1 MKHILLLEDD
11 RRVVDLLSTLLEDDG
26 YYISSTARVA
36 DATQILQKIKVDLL
50 VADIVLSDGTA
61 FAAIDE
67 AKRRSV
73 ACLLM
78 TGSWPHMAQLEA
90 NGELHLT
97 KPFKLKDFTSQV
109 LQRIGPG
116 DGHNLDKAHL
126 SSVDCSGFTAHFA
139 I

>member
-11 RRVVDLLSTLLEDDG
+11 RSIVDMLSDLLEEDG
-26 YYISSTARVA
+26 YYVSSTSRVA
-36 DATQILQKIKVDLL
+36 DATQILQKVKVDLL
-50 VADIVLSDGTA
+50 IADIVLSDGTA
-61 FAAIDE
+61 FAAIEE
-67 AKRRSV
+67 AKIRNI

-97 KPFKLKDFTSQV
+97 KPFKLKDFAAQV

-116 DGHNLDKAHL
+116 NGHN
-126 SSVDCSGFTAHFA
+126 
-139 I
+139 

>member
-11 RRVVDLLSTLLEDDG
+11 RSVVDLLSTLLEDDG
-26 YYISSTARVA
+26 YYISSTGPVA
-36 DATQILQKIKVDLL
+36 DATQILQKTKVDLL
-50 VADIVLSDGTA
+50 AADTVLSDGTA

-67 AKRRSV
+67 TKKRNI

-78 TGSWPHMAQLEA
+78 TGSWPHTAQLEA

-97 KPFKLKDFTSQV
+97 KPFKLKDFTFQV

-116 DGHNLDKAHL
+116 DDHN
-126 SSVDCSGFTAHFA
+126 
-139 I
+139 

>member
-11 RRVVDLLSTLLEDDG
+11 RSIVDLLSALLADDG
-26 YYISSTARVA
+26 YYVSSTTRVA
-36 DATQILQKIKVDLL
+36 DATQILQKTKVDLL
-50 VADIVLSDGTA
+50 IADIVLLDGTA

-67 AKRRSV
+67 AKRRNI

-78 TGSWPHMAQLEA
+78 TGSWPHMARLEA

-116 DGHNLDKAHL
+116 DSHN
-126 SSVDCSGFTAHFA
+126 
-139 I
+139 

>member
-11 RRVVDLLSTLLEDDG
+11 RGIVDLLSALLEDDG
-26 YYISSTARVA
+26 YYVSSTARVA
-36 DATQILQKIKVDLL
+36 DATQILQKTKVDLL
-50 VADIVLSDGTA
+50 IADIVLSDGTA

-67 AKRRSV
+67 AKRRNI

-116 DGHNLDKAHL
+116 DGHN
-126 SSVDCSGFTAHFA
+126 
-139 I
+139 

>member
-11 RRVVDLLSTLLEDDG
+11 RSVVDLLSTLLADDG
-26 YYISSTARVA
+26 YYVSSTSRVA
-36 DATQILQKIKVDLL
+36 DAKQILQKTNVDLL
-50 VADIVLSDGTA
+50 IADIVLPDGTA

-67 AKRRSV
+67 AKRQNIS
-73 ACLLM
+73 CLLM

-90 NGELHLT
+90 NGELHLA

-116 DGHNLDKAHL
+116 DGHN
-126 SSVDCSGFTAHFA
+126 
-139 I
+139 

>member
-11 RRVVDLLSTLLEDDG
+11 RSVVDLLSTLLEDDG
-26 YYISSTARVA
+26 YYVSSTGRVA
-36 DATQILQKIKVDLL
+36 DATQILQKTKVDLL
-50 VADIVLSDGTA
+50 IADIVLPDGTA
-61 FAAIDE
+61 FAVIDE
-67 AKRRSV
+67 AKRRDI

-78 TGSWPHMAQLEA
+78 TGSWPHIAQLEA

-116 DGHNLDKAHL
+116 DGHN
-126 SSVDCSGFTAHFA
+126 
-139 I
+139 

>member
-11 RRVVDLLSTLLEDDG
+11 RGVVDLLSNLLEEDG
-26 YYISSTARVA
+26 YYISSTARVT
-36 DATQILQKIKVDLL
+36 DATQILQKTKVDLL
-50 VADIVLSDGTA
+50 IADIVLSDDTA

-67 AKRRSV
+67 AKRRNV

-78 TGSWPHMAQLEA
+78 TGSWPHMAHLEA

-109 LQRIGPG
+109 LQCIGPG
-116 DGHNLDKAHL
+116 DGHN
-126 SSVDCSGFTAHFA
+126 
-139 I
+139 

>member
-11 RRVVDLLSTLLEDDG
+11 RSIVDLLSALLKDDG
-26 YYISSTARVA
+26 YYVSSTGRVA
-36 DATQILQKIKVDLL
+36 DATQILHKTKVDLL
-50 VADIVLSDGTA
+50 IADIVLPDGTA
-61 FAAIDE
+61 FAVIDE
-67 AKRRSV
+67 AKRRNI

-109 LQRIGPG
+109 LQSIGPG
-116 DGHNLDKAHL
+116 TVITEIKRTR
-126 SSVDCSGFTAHFA
+126 VV
-139 I
+139 

>member
-11 RRVVDLLSTLLEDDG
+11 RGVMDLLSSLLEDEG
-26 YYISSTARVA
+26 YYISSTASVA
-36 DATQILQKIKVDLL
+36 DATQILQKTKVDVLI
-50 VADIVLSDGTA
+50 ADIVLSDGTV

-67 AKRRSV
+67 AKRRNI
-73 ACLLM
+73 AYLLM

-97 KPFKLKDFTSQV
+97 KPFKLKDYTSQV

-116 DGHNLDKAHL
+116 HGHN
-126 SSVDCSGFTAHFA
+126 
-139 I
+139 